1 MVSVAGGNAGKLEVV
16 KVLLI
21 EEHEKTQP
29 VLTGV

>member
-1 MVSVAGGNAGKLEVV
+1 MVSETGGNDGEFEVV